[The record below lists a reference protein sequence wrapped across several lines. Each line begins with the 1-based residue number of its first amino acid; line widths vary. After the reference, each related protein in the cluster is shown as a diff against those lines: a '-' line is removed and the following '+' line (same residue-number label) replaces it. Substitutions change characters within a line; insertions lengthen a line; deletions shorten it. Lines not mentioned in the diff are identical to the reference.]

1 MKLLITLVGL
11 IGLSMIVVGIK
22 MMIVGK
28 GLIHETDFFREVKY
42 LNINKSAVQSNEL
55 YKHT

>member
-22 MMIVGK
+22 MMIAGERP
-28 GLIHETDFFREVKY
+28 HP
-42 LNINKSAVQSNEL
+42 
-55 YKHT
+55 